1 MIIQL
6 FVWESMKD
14 VSGVWDVTRRQM
26 QLPQQKRQ
34 GRDPGLQWPTQT
46 RHELFNFQGVRGAL
60 KEFYQLWGAVW
71 TQELF
76 IPDFIRWDSE
86 KYALEKFTPIS
97 EKVFNAGPN
106 ESPLSARLLCP

>member
-1 MIIQL
+1 MGKHERWL
-6 FVWESMKD
+6 WGLGCNSKTNGTPTTE
-14 VSGVWDVTRRQM
+14 
-26 QLPQQKRQ
+26 KRQ